1 MPQQTDQV
9 DDGAATAAAT
19 EAEQEANERAAA
31 QAEEAALLAG
41 FAEASGQEPPTP
53 TDEETTA
60 GDTAGPQDKPDN
72 AAGGNAPGTTD
83 QPSNADDAA
92 ATAAAQADTPL
103 TRAQL
108 DEILAQE
115 RAAHQAELRKLH
127 GRYGQLNG
135 RIEDLAKRKGL
146 TKEDLAALRE
156 EGWDDV
162 ADALGRNLPDKHE
175 DLPPLEDA
183 TDDTPATQPA
193 GASNAVELPPEVQD
207 RYLDRLSPG
216 WQTKIISDDFANW
229 LRTLP
234 ANEAE
239 AIADSKDPIRIA
251 DEIGRFDQWK
261 SAAAARAAED
271 EKAER
276 LKQRRLS
283 GAAPPT
289 RGTTTAT
296 IPAEDD
302 EEAAMLKGYASVRG
316 GR

>member
-19 EAEQEANERAAA
+19 EAEQEANEREAA

-41 FAEASGQEPPTP
+41 FAEASGQEAPTP
-53 TDEETTA
+53 TDEKTTA
-60 GDTAGPQDKPDN
+60 TADTQDKTDD
-72 AAGGNAPGTTD
+72 AAGGDAPGTTD

-183 TDDTPATQPA
+183 TDDTPASQPA
-193 GASNAVELPPEVQD
+193 RTSDAIELPPEVQD

-216 WQTKIISDDFANW
+216 WQTKINSDDFATW
-229 LRTLP
+229 LRSLP

-239 AIADSKDPIRIA
+239 AIADSQDPIRIA

-261 SAAAARAAED
+261 SAADARAAD
-271 EKAER
+271 AEKAER

-283 GAAPPT
+283 GAAQLT
-289 RGTTTAT
+289 RGSTTAT
-296 IPAEDD
+296 IPAEED
-302 EEAAMLKGYASVRG
+302 EETAMLKGYASVRG